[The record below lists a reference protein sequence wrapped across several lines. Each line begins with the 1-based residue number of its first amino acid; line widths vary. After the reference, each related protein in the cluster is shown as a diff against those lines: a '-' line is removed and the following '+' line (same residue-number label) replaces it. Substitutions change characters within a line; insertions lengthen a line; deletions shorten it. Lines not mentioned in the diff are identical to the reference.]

1 MQQDITSL
9 KESMTEIMKQQNQNS
24 ARLEKVYA
32 MLRHLVHSQ
41 AQNQKMVNPSPSY
54 FISLDAPTS
63 LCLILFLW
71 LSIQSPTIVEKE
83 ESPPSEVDNH
93 DESEDFIYVSSFEVH
108 MHVYIIAFYSEWSQS
123 STFTRKRCI

>member
-1 MQQDITSL
+1 
-9 KESMTEIMKQQNQNS
+9 MKQQNQNS

-123 STFTRKRCI
+123 SMFTRKRCI

>member
-1 MQQDITSL
+1 MVADIQHLLQQALQCMQQDITSL
-9 KESMTEIMKQQNQNS
+9 KESMTELMKQQNQNS

-32 MLRHLVHSQ
+32 MLRHLVHNQ

-93 DESEDFIYVSSFEVH
+93 DEVKTSF
-108 MHVYIIAFYSEWSQS
+108 M
-123 STFTRKRCI
+123 